1 MVFSL
6 LPSYSAASP
15 EYSARTGQGCKSC
28 HAGPMGGPLSEKGLE
43 YAASGYVWPPEGG
56 YRVVGPIKKP
66 VRLLIGFFHVVAAF
80 VWFGAILYVH
90 IMLKPAYAEK
100 GLPRGEVGMGLVSM
114 AVVGITGVLLAVSR
128 IKGIEVLFTSP
139 WGVVLSIKIF
149 IYLVMVCSA
158 LFVVLFVGPRLRKA
172 QKPATFPKSGVFDPV
187 ALAGFD
193 GKEGRPS
200 LIAYKDRVYDVTGL
214 RLWENG
220 LHIKH
225 QSGADLTAFLPRAP
239 HGEEKLENLTV
250 AGSFNASLKPGRT
263 VPQKIFLFV
272 AYMNLALVFLV
283 LLTIAWWRW
292 GI

>member
-1 MVFSL
+1 
-6 LPSYSAASP
+6 
-15 EYSARTGQGCKSC
+15 
-28 HAGPMGGPLSEKGLE
+28 MGGPLSEKGLE

-56 YRVVGPIKKP
+56 YRVIGPIKKP
-66 VRLLIGFFHVVAAF
+66 ARLLIGFFHVVAAF

-114 AVVGITGVLLAVSR
+114 VVVGVTGALLTVSR
-128 IKGIEVLFTSP
+128 IKGVDVLFTSP
-139 WGVVLSIKIF
+139 WGLVLSVKIF

-172 QKPATFPKSGVFDPV
+172 QKPATLPEGGVFDPLT
-187 ALAGFD
+187 LAGFD
-193 GKEGRPS
+193 GREGRPA

-214 RLWENG
+214 RLWKNG
-220 LHIKH
+220 LHMKH
-225 QSGADLTAFLPRAP
+225 QSGSDLTALLTNAP

-250 AGSFNASLKPGRT
+250 AGSFDAALKPGKT
-263 VPQKIFLFV
+263 VPQKIFHFV